1 MLDLASI
8 SDSLRRG
15 EDGIWYSS
23 ETESISYPAEGNATC
38 FSLEDTSFWFRHRND
53 CIRTV
58 VAAFPPPDK
67 GAVFDV
73 GGGNGFVAQGL
84 AQAGYDVV
92 LVEPGRTGAV
102 NARNSG
108 LDHVICASI
117 DTAGLHSGSLPAVGL
132 FDVIE
137 HIENDGG
144 FLESVHGLLNRGG
157 RLYATVPA
165 YSALW
170 SREDVLAGHYRRY
183 TLKEINV
190 VMRDAGFTVEFSTY
204 IFRFLPLPAF
214 LLRTV
219 PYRLGISA
227 KENTSRNVAKAHV
240 VRQGKLASFLEYL
253 LRRELESLQQKKPI
267 GFGGSCLV
275 VATRS

>member
-1 MLDLASI
+1 MGASEWQYESQDNSNLWCRHHSNRSGRPMLDLASI
-8 SDSLRRG
+8 SDGLRRG

-23 ETESISYPAEGNATC
+23 ETDSISYPAEGNVTC
-38 FSLEDTSFWFRHRND
+38 FSLEDTSFWLRHRND

-58 VAAFPPPDK
+58 VDAFPPPDK
-67 GAVFDV
+67 GAIFDV

-92 LVEPGRTGAV
+92 LVAPGRTGAV

-117 DTAGLHSGSLPAVGL
+117 DTAGLHSASLPAVGL

-165 YSALW
+165 CSAPW

-183 TLKEINV
+183 TLKEIN
-190 VMRDAGFTVEFSTY
+190 E
-204 IFRFLPLPAF
+204 
-214 LLRTV
+214 
-219 PYRLGISA
+219 
-227 KENTSRNVAKAHV
+227 V
-240 VRQGKLASFLEYL
+240 VRGAWCRIYS
-253 LRRELESLQQKKPI
+253 
-267 GFGGSCLV
+267 
-275 VATRS
+275 